1 MVQVSN
7 VCGLPLGKYQHMMR
21 KNYIHTVFQQHTDN
35 KDADKHG
42 PHIVQWLS

>member
-21 KNYIHTVFQQHTDN
+21 KNYIHTAIQDTDN

-42 PHIVQWLS
+42 SRIMQ

>member
-7 VCGLPLGKYQHMMR
+7 ICGLPLGKYQHMMR
-21 KNYIHTVFQQHTDN
+21 KNYIHTVIQHTDN

-42 PHIVQWLS
+42 SHIVQ